1 MGLYKIPCSV
11 GGHNV
16 ILSTDV
22 VNADIP
28 CLISKASMKHA
39 KMVINTFDDTAT
51 IYDTVVKL
59 RAMKSGHY
67 FVKLD
72 DYVYDDLLNDDLKHE
87 KVMIEMN
94 ENDDDLEKKIKK
106 MHEQL
111 GHPGMRKRC

>member
-1 MGLYKIPCSV
+1 MSTLRRVIRSSGLVEVNKGKV
-11 GGHNV
+11 W
-16 ILSTDV
+16 V

-72 DYVYDDLLNDDLKHE
+72 DYVYVDLNDDLKHE
-87 KVMIEMN
+87 NVMIEL
-94 ENDDDLEKKIKK
+94 NDDDDDI
-106 MHEQL
+106 
-111 GHPGMRKRC
+111 